1 MEIAE
6 DTRLTVPTQV
16 LSRAAAGETVL
27 LDVKA
32 ERYFALEGAAGRLW
46 DLVSAEGGTTFAQA
60 VAALLDEFEVD
71 VDTLSVDARRT
82 LVTLVDKGLV
92 TLG

>member
-27 LDVKA
+27 LDVQN

-46 DLVSAEGGTTFAQA
+46 DLVSAEGGTTFGQLSA
-60 VAALLDEFEVD
+60 VLFDEFEVA
-71 VDTLSVDARRT
+71 VDTLNDDARRT
-82 LVTLVDKGLV
+82 LATLVEKGLV

>member
-1 MEIAE
+1 MEI
-6 DTRLTVPTQV
+6 DDTTRLSVPGQV
-16 LSRAAAGETVL
+16 LSRTAAGETVL
-27 LDVKA
+27 LDVKG

-82 LVTLVDKGLV
+82 LATLADKGLI

>member
-1 MEIAE
+1 MEISE
-6 DTRLTVPTQV
+6 TTRLTVPNQV

-27 LDVKA
+27 LDVQN

-46 DLVSAEGGTTFAQA
+46 DLVSADGGTTFGQLLA
-60 VAALLDEFEVD
+60 VLLDEFEVA
-71 VDTLSVDARRT
+71 VNTLSDDARRT
-82 LVTLVDKGLV
+82 LTTLVDKGLV

>member
-1 MEIAE
+1 MEISE
-6 DTRLTVPTQV
+6 TTRLTVPNQV

-27 LDVKA
+27 LDVQN

-46 DLVSAEGGTTFAQA
+46 DLVSAEGGTTFGQLSA
-60 VAALLDEFEVD
+60 VLFDEFEVG
-71 VDTLSVDARRT
+71 VDTLKSDARKTLAT
-82 LVTLVDKGLV
+82 LVEKGLV